1 MEGMTRPLR
10 LLLATGLLTALA
22 APLLAQEPQSA
33 SPAKELAQLLAARK
47 LDSFAARMPNTPDE
61 FAATLTFPGQLIV
74 VWAKFAAPAVLN
86 EKIINRAYR
95 EAYIDL
101 NSASDPASRHF
112 VTDLGA
118 DGMRRGGKN
127 QPSDSHDIGPK
138 SIRFDGSWREDKMSE
153 QDYMQAL
160 SDADA
165 AYTKVLSVLLEQ
177 LKKAS

>member
-1 MEGMTRPLR
+1 MTRLLPLV
-10 LLLATGLLTALA
+10 LAAGLLTVPA
-22 APLLAQEPQSA
+22 APVLAQEPQSA
-33 SPAKELAQLLAARK
+33 AAAKELAQLLADRK
-47 LDSFAARMPNTPDE
+47 LDSFAVRLPSAPDE
-61 FAATLTFPGQLIV
+61 FAATLAFPGQIIV

-86 EKIINRAYR
+86 EKIIQKAYR

-118 DGMRRGGKN
+118 DGIRRGAKN
-127 QPSDSHDIGPK
+127 QPADSHDVGPK
-138 SIRFDGSWREDKMSE
+138 SVRFDGSWREDKMSE
-153 QDYMQAL
+153 KEYMQAL

-165 AYTKVLSVLLEQ
+165 AYTKVLGVLLEQ